1 MSFEAQCPQCM
12 FVSRQLMQPTP
23 CLLHVSPDF
32 QAEQLVASKPASA
45 VSVDYD
51 EPYEFGQLR
60 LTVDRPGPF
69 SLREYVRRL
78 CIPDRPTGDRPAGT
92 PPPRTCTADRSGASV
107 PARAGGDPGAR
118 GDGALPGGTRA
129 GCLAW

>member
-32 QAEQLVASKPASA
+32 QSEQLVASKPVANTQ
-45 VSVDYD
+45 DEYD

-60 LTVDRPGPF
+60 LTVDRLGPF
-69 SLREYVRRL
+69 SLREYVRLRL
-78 CIPDRPTGDRPAGT
+78 LRSRLEAEPSLQDAPT
-92 PPPRTCTADRSGASV
+92 
-107 PARAGGDPGAR
+107 
-118 GDGALPGGTRA
+118 LPTQVGSLSRK
-129 GCLAW
+129 

>member
-23 CLLHVSPDF
+23 CLLHVSDF
-32 QAEQLVASKPASA
+32 QAEQALVN
-45 VSVDYD
+45 VSDDYD

-69 SLREYVRRL
+69 SLREYVRLRL
-78 CIPDRPTGDRPAGT
+78 LRSRLEAERSLLDAAPTPSLSRK
-92 PPPRTCTADRSGASV
+92 
-107 PARAGGDPGAR
+107 
-118 GDGALPGGTRA
+118 
-129 GCLAW
+129 

>member
-32 QAEQLVASKPASA
+32 QAEQLATRKPAPASTI
-45 VSVDYD
+45 SSDYD

-60 LTVDRPGPF
+60 LTVDRLGPF
-69 SLREYVRRL
+69 SLREYVRLRL
-78 CIPDRPTGDRPAGT
+78 L
-92 PPPRTCTADRSGASV
+92 RSRLEAASSLLDAESPSIHV
-107 PARAGGDPGAR
+107 GS
-118 GDGALPGGTRA
+118 LSVK
-129 GCLAW
+129 

>member
-23 CLLHVSPDF
+23 CLLHVSPAI
-32 QAEQLVASKPASA
+32 QSEPLVASKPASN
-45 VSVDYD
+45 VRDEYD

-69 SLREYVRRL
+69 SIREYVRLRL
-78 CIPDRPTGDRPAGT
+78 LRSRMEAEPSLLDAASPPTHVG
-92 PPPRTCTADRSGASV
+92 SLSV
-107 PARAGGDPGAR
+107 K
-118 GDGALPGGTRA
+118 
-129 GCLAW
+129 

>member
-23 CLLHVSPDF
+23 CLLHVSQDVE
-32 QAEQLVASKPASA
+32 AEQATANELVPSLSD
-45 VSVDYD
+45 DYD

-69 SLREYVRRL
+69 SLREYVRLRL
-78 CIPDRPTGDRPAGT
+78 LRSRMEAERSRLDAPSRPTHQ
-92 PPPRTCTADRSGASV
+92 RSLSHK
-107 PARAGGDPGAR
+107 
-118 GDGALPGGTRA
+118 
-129 GCLAW
+129 

>member
-23 CLLHVSPDF
+23 CLLHVS
-32 QAEQLVASKPASA
+32 QTLEAEQVTASA
-45 VSVDYD
+45 PTPSLSDDYD

-69 SLREYVRRL
+69 SIREYVRLRL
-78 CIPDRPTGDRPAGT
+78 LRSRMEAEPSLLDAPT
-92 PPPRTCTADRSGASV
+92 PRTTVRSLSHK
-107 PARAGGDPGAR
+107 
-118 GDGALPGGTRA
+118 
-129 GCLAW
+129 

>member
-32 QAEQLVASKPASA
+32 PAEQLVASPPASN
-45 VSVDYD
+45 VRDDYD

-60 LTVDRPGPF
+60 LTVDRLGPF
-69 SLREYVRRL
+69 SLREYVRLRL
-78 CIPDRPTGDRPAGT
+78 LRSRMQAEPSLLDTPMLPTVGSLS
-92 PPPRTCTADRSGASV
+92 RT
-107 PARAGGDPGAR
+107 
-118 GDGALPGGTRA
+118 
-129 GCLAW
+129 

>member
-23 CLLHVSPDF
+23 CLLHVSQDF
-32 QAEQLVASKPASA
+32 QAEQLAATAPDVT
-45 VSVDYD
+45 VSDDYD

-69 SLREYVRRL
+69 SLREYVRLRL
-78 CIPDRPTGDRPAGT
+78 LRSRMDAEPSLLDAPT
-92 PPPRTCTADRSGASV
+92 PRTHARSLSHK
-107 PARAGGDPGAR
+107 
-118 GDGALPGGTRA
+118 
-129 GCLAW
+129 

>member
-32 QAEQLVASKPASA
+32 QAEQLVASQPAS
-45 VSVDYD
+45 SVTSDYD

-60 LTVDRPGPF
+60 LTVDRLGPF
-69 SLREYVRRL
+69 SLREYVRLRL
-78 CIPDRPTGDRPAGT
+78 LRSRMEAEPSLLDVASPPTQVGT
-92 PPPRTCTADRSGASV
+92 LS
-107 PARAGGDPGAR
+107 
-118 GDGALPGGTRA
+118 LK
-129 GCLAW
+129 